1 MSALSSEQLHASA
14 IAVGGRGVLLS
25 GPSGAGKSDLA
36 LRLIDRGAQ
45 LISDDVTLVRRV
57 DGSLRASPPERIK
70 GKLEVRSLGIF
81 DLDYIEDAP
90 VALLVDL
97 VERPPRFP
105 LETQS
110 RTIAGVALPV
120 VELFAFE
127 ASAPIKVEMALKRIS
142 G

>member
-105 LETQS
+105 LCNCLHLRLPRRS
-110 RTIAGVALPV
+110 RWKWL
-120 VELFAFE
+120 
-127 ASAPIKVEMALKRIS
+127 
-142 G
+142 